1 MQQRG
6 PQNLIF
12 TAFSHL
18 IMASGV
24 GEEEIKVDSS
34 ANFLRYMFYILLSF
48 YVMPTRLMACGL
60 REL

>member
-34 ANFLRYMFYILLSF
+34 ANFFAVHVLHTIKFLCNAHS
-48 YVMPTRLMACGL
+48 ANGL
-60 REL
+60 WIT